1 MTWEAILNSRLLQ
14 AVLAGGFLALGW
26 VFNGRQNRR
35 EAARMRA
42 EKLRD
47 FHRAIYAEIA
57 SYMETLGGRDALEVY
72 RDDVIAKMEAD
83 DSYVPLIPRERND
96 EIFRALV
103 AEISILP
110 RVTIDPIVIYYS
122 QVTAIEEI
130 IQDLRGERFRALGV
144 DRRVAM
150 YRDYIG
156 LKIQAFE
163 DGHYALRMIAAFAEG
178 GRDGALAEE
187 ARIAKEL
194 SNPDAGLSAP
204 SQGSVSDAGASDHT
218 S

>member
-1 MTWEAILNSRLLQ
+1 MSWESILNSRLLQ

-26 VFNGRQNRR
+26 VFNGRQNRLADTR
-35 EAARMRA
+35 RRD

-57 SYMETLGGRDALEVY
+57 SYLENLGSSEALIAY

-83 DSYVPLIPRERND
+83 ETYVPLIPRERND
-96 EIFRALV
+96 AIFTALV

-110 RVTIDPIVIYYS
+110 RVTIDPIVIYYN
-122 QVTAIEEI
+122 QVTAIEELI
-130 IQDLRGERFRALGV
+130 ADLRGDRFRELNV
-144 DRRVAM
+144 ERRVRM
-150 YRDYIG
+150 YQDYIG
-156 LKIQAFE
+156 LKLQAFE
-163 DGHYALRMIAAFAEG
+163 DGHYALRMIAAFSEG
-178 GRDGALAEE
+178 GREGALEEE

-194 SNPDAGLSAP
+194 SNLDADQSGL
-204 SQGSVSDAGASDHT
+204 SQGSVSDAGSLDRT

>member
-1 MTWEAILNSRLLQ
+1 MTWDVILESRVVQ

-35 EAARMRA
+35 EAARLRA

-57 SYMETLGGRDALEVY
+57 SYLDNLGGREALEGY
-72 RDDVIAKMEAD
+72 REDIIVKMRAD
-83 DSYVPLIPRERND
+83 ATYVPLIPRERND

-110 RVTIDPIVIYYS
+110 RVTIDPIVIYYN
-122 QVTAIEEI
+122 QITAIEEL
-130 IQDLRGERFRALGV
+130 IQDLRGERFRDLSV
-144 DRRVAM
+144 DRRVRM
-150 YRDYIG
+150 YHDYIG
-156 LKIQAFE
+156 LKLQAFE
-163 DGHYALRMIAAFAEG
+163 DGHYALRMIAAFADG
-178 GRDGALAEE
+178 GREGAIAEE

-194 SNPDAGLSAP
+194 SSPDADQSCQL
-204 SQGSVSDAGASDHT
+204 QGSASGAGSSDHT

>member
-1 MTWEAILNSRLLQ
+1 MTWEIILESRVVQ

-35 EAARMRA
+35 EATRLRA

-57 SYMETLGGRDALEVY
+57 SYMDNLGSSEDLEAY
-72 RDDVIAKMEAD
+72 RDDIVSKMQGDAD
-83 DSYVPLIPRERND
+83 YVPLIPRERSD

-110 RVTIDPIVIYYS
+110 RVTIDPIVVYYN
-122 QVTAIEEI
+122 QITAIEEL
-130 IQDLRGERFRALGV
+130 IQDLRGERFAALNV
-144 DRRVAM
+144 ERRVRM

-156 LKIQAFE
+156 LKLQAFE
-163 DGHYALRMIAAFAEG
+163 DGHYALRMIAAFSEG
-178 GRDGALAEE
+178 GREGAIAEE

-194 SNPDAGLSAP
+194 SNPDADPSAP
-204 SQGSVSDAGASDHT
+204 SQGSALDAGSLDHT